1 VFPGALSRPWDIVVE
16 GDQAHI
22 GPAAEA
28 SPADATFA
36 CERETFALLI
46 CGRMGFDAALRD
58 KRLIPTGDPAVVQAF
73 KKWFQGV

>member
-1 VFPGALSRPWDIVVE
+1 MVE

-28 SPADATFA
+28 SPAAAAFT
-36 CERETFALLI
+36 CERETFALI
-46 CGRMGFDAALRD
+46 VCGRMGFDAALQD
-58 KRLIPTGDPAVVQAF
+58 KRLIPTGDTAVVQAF

>member
-1 VFPGALSRPWDIVVE
+1 MVE

-58 KRLIPTGDPAVVQAF
+58 KRLIPTGDTAVVETF